1 MLRTDWPAG
10 TAFGKFL
17 ARNTSLEE
25 LDLSGNELHN
35 EGVYSFRDALIDNHT
50 LIYLNLASC
59 GVADEVKKCD
69 F

>member
-1 MLRTDWPAG
+1 MD
-10 TAFGKFL
+10 
-17 ARNTSLEE
+17 
-25 LDLSGNELHN
+25 
-35 EGVYSFRDALIDNHT
+35 RDALIDNHT